1 MEELERIRDRIFREF
16 GIGISMEIIQRV
28 IDLNTRNS
36 VMVSEDGADIEC
48 LLRQIIDMNG
58 EDLFWRH
65 LSRLPISKFNA
76 PLRQFLSQQE
86 QSNG

>member
-36 VMVSEDGADIEC
+36 VMVDQWHREEFERWAEQFAPTYTQRVAALAAWDRACCVIGGA
-48 LLRQIIDMNG
+48 
-58 EDLFWRH
+58 
-65 LSRLPISKFNA
+65 A
-76 PLRQFLSQQE
+76 ALSQQE
-86 QSNG
+86 QSNA